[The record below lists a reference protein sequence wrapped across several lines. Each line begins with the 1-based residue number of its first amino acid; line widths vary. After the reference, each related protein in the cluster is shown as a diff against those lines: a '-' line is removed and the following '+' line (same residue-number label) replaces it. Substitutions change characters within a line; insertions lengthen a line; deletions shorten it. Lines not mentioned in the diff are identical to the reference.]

1 MRFADVERRGIAAEI
16 RYHFRY
22 MDADTDGDVMAIRN
36 ERCVERV
43 KIYPYPYPTSM
54 DYPKPSFSPSAAS
67 SEEFRAY
74 ARPREVCPTMRVEV
88 SCDR

>member
-1 MRFADVERRGIAAEI
+1 MSRGGIAAEI
-16 RYHFRY
+16 GYHFRY

-54 DYPKPSFSPSAAS
+54 MDYPKPSSPLPLPPLRSV
-67 SEEFRAY
+67 RAY
-74 ARPREVCPTMRVEV
+74 ARPREAWPPMPAKV
-88 SCDR
+88 SCDK